1 MFLLVDY
8 NEKNTRTF
16 EMYFLGQIK
25 DDLESA
31 QFEQHHNV
39 KSIIEILSFPQ
50 NILIP
55 AQKILTKHSY
65 SLNLVNYNCYS
76 DFQTNFVQ
84 I

>member
-1 MFLLVDY
+1 MIKTMMFLLVDY

-31 QFEQHHNV
+31 QFEQHYYV
-39 KSIIEILSFPQ
+39 KSIIEILSFPP

-55 AQKILTKHSY
+55 DKNI
-65 SLNLVNYNCYS
+65 N
-76 DFQTNFVQ
+76 
-84 I
+84 